1 VSRCDIQHDCSSGV
15 PASTASL
22 GKLEEF
28 SGTAAERFRLDE
40 SVRHDL
46 QLCCEEVFVFLCEGD
61 ARQEHGRDVLVRIT
75 SEEDTILVELTDRSA
90 IEDVDL
96 PQSPADL
103 GAAGPED
110 LSHLGLMLVSKL
122 AHDVNHLR
130 ISGWNY
136 ISFRLMRSTVATG
149 R

>member
-1 VSRCDIQHDCSSGV
+1 
-15 PASTASL
+15 
-22 GKLEEF
+22 
-28 SGTAAERFRLDE
+28 
-40 SVRHDL
+40 
-46 QLCCEEVFVFLCEGD
+46 
-61 ARQEHGRDVLVRIT
+61 LVRLT

-96 PQSPADL
+96 PRLPADL

-110 LSHLGLMLVSKL
+110 LGHLGLVLVSKL

-136 ISFRLMRSTVATG
+136 ISFRLMRSAGEDARRSTASN
-149 R
+149 